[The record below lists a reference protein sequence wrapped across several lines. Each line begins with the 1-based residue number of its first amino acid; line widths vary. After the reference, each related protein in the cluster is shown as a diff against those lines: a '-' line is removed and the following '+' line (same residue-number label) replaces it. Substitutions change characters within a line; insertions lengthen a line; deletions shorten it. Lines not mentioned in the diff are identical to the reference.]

1 MPILINN
8 KYWRYIRY
16 SDDQE
21 ELYDHH
27 RAPYKWRNLAK
38 EPNKKAIK
46 KQLLKEMTEIVGTEF

>member
-21 ELYDHH
+21 ELYDH
-27 RAPYKWRNLAK
+27 RSDPYEWRNLAK
-38 EPNKKAIK
+38 EPNKKVIK